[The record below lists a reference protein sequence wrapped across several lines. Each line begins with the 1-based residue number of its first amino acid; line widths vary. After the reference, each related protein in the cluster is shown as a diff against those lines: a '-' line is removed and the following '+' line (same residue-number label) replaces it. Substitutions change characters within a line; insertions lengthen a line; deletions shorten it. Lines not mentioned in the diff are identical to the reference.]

1 MARQRRTNQER
12 TRHTR
17 QALISAARQR
27 FEADGYSGTNLDD
40 VAELAGV
47 TKGALYH
54 HFPTKRALYDAVV
67 VDIQDEIH
75 VHASRRADKA
85 KTAWDKFVEAF
96 VGFVETAPEPGIR
109 MLMVEAPAVLGYQ
122 RWQEIGEERHL
133 AAIVGVLEEL
143 QRNGELALEAT
154 PELARVVN
162 TMTNAVAT
170 LVSQDDDP
178 VHMRAVVIPI
188 WEHFLRCLKA
198 PTPPR
203 RGRRESTG
211 TK

>member
-1 MARQRRTNQER
+1 MVVTTRRTNQER
-12 TRHTR
+12 TRTTR
-17 QALISAARQR
+17 RALITAARQR
-27 FEADGYSGTNLDD
+27 FESDGFAGTNLDD

-75 VHASRRADKA
+75 VQASRRADKA
-85 KTAWDKFVEAF
+85 ETAWDKLVEAL
-96 VGFVETAPEPGIR
+96 VGFIETTPEPGIR
-109 MLMVEAPAVLGYQ
+109 MLMVEAPAVLGYR

-133 AAIVGVLEEL
+133 EAIIGALEEL
-143 QRNGELALEAT
+143 RGTGELAFEAT

-162 TMTNAVAT
+162 TMTTALAT

-178 VHMRAVVIPI
+178 VAMGAAVIPI
-188 WEHFLRCLKA
+188 WEHVLRSLKA
-198 PTPPR
+198 PSPR
-203 RGRRESTG
+203 
-211 TK
+211 